1 MHNSLFN
8 LTNQL
13 IQEQK
18 SVWRI
23 ENSYTEDSAN
33 ADEKKFWKSL
43 LTKKKKVIEELTVL
57 IKKHK

>member
-23 ENSYTEDSAN
+23 EQFYLNDAKTPE
-33 ADEKKFWKSL
+33 EKKFWKGL
-43 LTKKKKVIEELTVL
+43 LTKKKKIVEEIQKLLKV
-57 IKKHK
+57 K

>member
-1 MHNSLFN
+1 MHNSHYN
-8 LTNQL
+8 LANQL

-23 ENSYTEDSAN
+23 ENAYAEDSAN
-33 ADEKKFWKSL
+33 ADEKKFWKL
-43 LTKKKKVIEELTVL
+43 LLAKKKKVIEELNVL

>member
-23 ENSYTEDSAN
+23 ENAYAEDSAN

-43 LTKKKKVIEELTVL
+43 LLKKKKTVEELNVL